1 MRGCV
6 IAVLAVLCLALAGPA
21 SAAAPPPG
29 ATWTEE
35 YFETPD
41 GETLHA
47 DVLRPE
53 GLAPDVKTPVI
64 LTVSPYTNHS
74 GQPLTPDPEGGP
86 SSRFYDFLEVGQVF
100 EKGYTY
106 VMVDLR
112 GTGGSSG
119 CNDWGGPGE
128 QSDVKA
134 AVEWA
139 ASREWSTGK
148 VALYGKS
155 YDAWTGLMAL
165 AQRPEGLAAVVS
177 QEPVV
182 DGYRYLYMNRV
193 PFPNRATTPALFQV
207 IDAQPGHPLDDPQY
221 QINSAPTNPAC
232 YPQNLSDQQDPD
244 PESDFWMPR
253 DLVDAV
259 EGNTTPT
266 FMMAGYLEDNTK
278 PDAVFELWNNLSG
291 PNQAWFGQWDHI
303 RGTDR
308 GDDGK
313 ALAGRETFATEVMA
327 FLDHHVK
334 GDASAQPQPG
344 VTVQTSD
351 GSWRLE
357 QSWPPADSTGFATG
371 LRGGTYVDDGGND
384 GTCDRNEE
392 GECAGTVGDG
402 IWSISQPLDQTAHLA
417 GTPQL
422 SVNAT
427 PGDANLVADVYD
439 IGPDRMATL
448 VSRGATLTPG
458 SGTTQLELYGED
470 WRFEP
475 GHRIGVLLTDAN
487 DEWWDHESS
496 DEEVTL
502 SGASIELPFLPAPR
516 AANLEGEASA
526 KLEAYRE
533 EAPFEVEQGTIDSSA
548 TTFAVPRSQGVGAG
562 GGGSGSGAGAARG
575 GSNAG
580 AATPVPRARSGR
592 VTVRLASRGKR
603 LIATGRAPSGAR
615 VAVGLRRDGK
625 RVARRAA
632 RARGGRFRV
641 TFRPR
646 TKGAFRARAS
656 APQDG
661 RTLRARSAWLRR

>member
-6 IAVLAVLCLALAGPA
+6 IAIVAVLCLALAGDV

-47 DVLRPE
+47 DVFRPE
-53 GLAPDVKTPVI
+53 GTPADAKTPVI

-74 GQPLTPDPEGGP
+74 GQPLTPDLEGGP
-86 SSRFYDFLEVGQVF
+86 SSRFYDFLEAGQVF

-193 PFPNRATTPALFQV
+193 PFPNRATTPSLFQV

-232 YPQNLSDQQDPD
+232 YPQNISDQQNPD
-244 PESDFWMPR
+244 SESDYWRPR

-266 FMMAGYLEDNTK
+266 FLMAGYLEDNTK

-291 PNQAWFGQWDHI
+291 PNHGWFGQWDHI

-313 ALAGRETFATEVMA
+313 ALAGRETFAAEVMA
-327 FLDHHVK
+327 FLDRHVK
-334 GDASAQPQPG
+334 GDTSAQPQPG
-344 VTVQTSD
+344 VSVQTSD
-351 GSWRLE
+351 GSWRRE
-357 QSWPPADSTGFATG
+357 QSWPPADSTGFTSA
-371 LRGGTYVDDGGND
+371 LRGGTYVDDGGNN
-384 GTCDRNEE
+384 GTCDRGSD
-392 GECAGTVGDG
+392 GECSGTVGDG
-402 IWSISQPLDQTAHLA
+402 IWSISKPLDQTAQLA

-422 SVNAT
+422 SVDAA
-427 PGDANLVADVYD
+427 PADANLVADVYD

-458 SGTTQLELYGED
+458 SGSTQFELYGED
-470 WRFEP
+470 WRFGA

-487 DEWWDHESS
+487 DEWWDHGST
-496 DEEVTL
+496 DEEVSL
-502 SGASIELPFLPAPR
+502 SGGAIELPFLPAPR
-516 AANLEGEASA
+516 SANLEGEASA
-526 KLEAYRE
+526 KLKDYRE
-533 EAPFEVEQGTIDSSA
+533 SAPFELSQSTIDSS
-548 TTFAVPRSQGVGAG
+548 TTSFSAPRSQGAGASAAG
-562 GGGSGSGAGAARG
+562 GGASGSGSDAA
-575 GSNAG
+575 
-580 AATPVPRARSGR
+580 AAPATTRSGRQGR

-603 LIATGRAPSGAR
+603 LVALGRAPTGSR
-615 VAVGLRRDGK
+615 VAVGLRRNGK

-632 RARGGRFRV
+632 VARRGRFRV

-646 TKGAFRARAS
+646 RKGAFRAWAS
-656 APQDG
+656 ARQGG
-661 RTLRARSAWLRR
+661 RALRARSTSLRR